1 MARSRV
7 RLSNRNGRSA
17 RPDDHLISSED
28 QPVAYDEQLDARIT
42 TTIAE
47 WGTMRRKM
55 FGGTCYLLNGNM
67 LCGVYRNAL
76 ILRLGEEQA
85 RRALS
90 RAHVNPFDVSGRP
103 MKGWVMVEGDVLT
116 KADLL
121 KWLNRARDFVNTLPP
136 K

>member
-1 MARSRV
+1 M
-7 RLSNRNGRSA
+7 
-17 RPDDHLISSED
+17 
-28 QPVAYDEQLDARIT
+28 AYDENLDARIT
-42 TTIAE
+42 ASLAD

-67 LCGVYRNAL
+67 LCGVLRDSL
-76 ILRLGEEQA
+76 ILRLGDEQA
-85 RRALS
+85 ATALT
-90 RAHVNPFDVSGRP
+90 RAHVKPFDVSGRP